1 MDELRDIIKG
11 CNRRDYSRAEQKD
24 FKAWDGKKVRVFKVE
39 GEEKTLFYWNS
50 SNQADIRHSTALAN
64 IADELL
70 DDNEEG
76 TVQDGWNEIM
86 FETEY
91 N

>member
-50 SNQADIRHSTALAN
+50 SNSKEIRHSTALTN

-86 FETEY
+86 FEIE
-91 N
+91 